1 MKSVMISVA
10 LISCRRW
17 LFHTLYMR
25 NEGSLQMW
33 SYTIWMI
40 QHLNQISGLVGS
52 GETKIYDT
60 EWPQYFFALQ

>member
-1 MKSVMISVA
+1 
-10 LISCRRW
+10 
-17 LFHTLYMR
+17 
-25 NEGSLQMW
+25 MW